1 MEAEEQYCTLGN
13 KYKLKQKMTTEKAGN
28 NLIIIDLDRKGNLED
43 NLYVALQMTHVF
55 KYDCNSVDLKSIGHF

>member
-28 NLIIIDLDRKGNLED
+28 NLIIIDLDRKGNLVD
-43 NLYVALQMTHVF
+43 MHHLNKNYNLNTICHRFILV
-55 KYDCNSVDLKSIGHF
+55 S